1 MDTKEIKNALANIKT
16 EILEIQ
22 LALTQTLAEYGITDT
37 DAVQIITR
45 STAQAIAKQKEKGD
59 MEDLHKL
66 WKQTCY
72 GRKLK
77 FRTPVSFCSLNDRL
91 DEIDKW
97 MDVTHVMFFKY
108 QPRKKLLWVMLPED
122 MMLHGLRDNLQ
133 PLTLLQCVRFGLEID
148 RPTINTTSN

>member
-37 DAVQIITR
+37 DAVQIITGL
-45 STAQAIAKQKEKGD
+45 TAQAIAKQKEKGNI
-59 MEDLHKL
+59 EDLHKL
-66 WKQTCY
+66 WNQTCY

-77 FRTPVSFCSLNDRL
+77 FRTPVSFCSLNERL
-91 DEIDKW
+91 QVIDDW
-97 MDVTHVMFFKY
+97 LDVTHVRFYKY
-108 QPRKKLLWVMLPED
+108 QPRKKLLWVMVPEGK
-122 MMLHGLRDNLQ
+122 LRNGSYRDNLQ

-148 RPTINTTSN
+148 RVWSTV